1 MNYENMAVSV
11 TELNRYIKDKIAT
24 DEALSNIIVKG
35 EISNFKNHYTGHMYF
50 TLKDENSLIKCI
62 MFKTYASKLNFM
74 PKDGMKVFVLGGVSV
89 FERDGVYQIYVKAMQ
104 EDGVGA
110 LYREY
115 EKLKQELEKQGLFD
129 EAHKK
134 KIPLMPKIVGVLTSQ
149 TGSVI
154 KDIINVSTR
163 RNPNVYIRLLPVPV
177 QGEDAASKIVKGIKK
192 MNDEKLADVL
202 ILARGGGSLEDLWPF
217 NEEIVAHAIY
227 ESEIPIISAVG
238 HETDFTI
245 ADFVADLRAPTPS
258 AAAELAVPD
267 IYEVKQKINLYQNRL
282 RLSLSKKL
290 EIMKLRYEKSMSS
303 QIFKDPTRMISDY
316 YLKVESQIKNLEKII
331 KQKEQT
337 QKEKY
342 IKAGMENEAYYG
354 WGNDDFDRYARFCES
369 HLTIYRCDTPLFH
382 LFHPRGKN
390 SQYNTNFQR
399 NKSDSELQKRKNP
412 LLYEHSYSKPDK
424 K

>member
-1 MNYENMAVSV
+1 MNYENLAISVS
-11 TELNRYIKDKIAT
+11 ELNKYIKEKISE

-62 MFKTYASKLNFM
+62 IFKTYAQRLNFM

-89 FERDGVYQIYVKAMQ
+89 FERDGIYQIYVKAMQ

-115 EKLKQELEKQGLFD
+115 EELKKKLEQEGLFSQ
-129 EAHKK
+129 EHKK
-134 KIPLMPKIVGVLTSQ
+134 KIPLMPKIIGVLSSQ
-149 TGSVI
+149 TGAVI

-177 QGEDAASKIVKGIKK
+177 QGDGAAIKIADGIKV
-192 MNDEKLADVL
+192 MNDKNLADVL
-202 ILARGGGSLEDLWPF
+202 IIARGGGSLEDLWPF

-227 ESEIPIISAVG
+227 NSKIPIISAVG

-267 IYEVKQKINLYQNRL
+267 IYEIKQKINQAQNRL
-282 RLSLSKKL
+282 KILLSKKL
-290 EIMKLRYEKSMSS
+290 EIIKLRYEKCINSAV
-303 QIFKDPTRMISDY
+303 FKEPLRIIRDRQLILDSY
-316 YLKVESQIKNLEKII
+316 IKNLEKQIQEKKQQEKTKYVKLVSKLDALSPLKTLTRGYSII
-331 KQKEQT
+331 EKNDKIVKSIKDLDSGDKVNLKLVDGEKQAE
-337 QKEKY
+337 
-342 IKAGMENEAYYG
+342 I
-354 WGNDDFDRYARFCES
+354 
-369 HLTIYRCDTPLFH
+369 I
-382 LFHPRGKN
+382 
-390 SQYNTNFQR
+390 
-399 NKSDSELQKRKNP
+399 
-412 LLYEHSYSKPDK
+412 
-424 K
+424 